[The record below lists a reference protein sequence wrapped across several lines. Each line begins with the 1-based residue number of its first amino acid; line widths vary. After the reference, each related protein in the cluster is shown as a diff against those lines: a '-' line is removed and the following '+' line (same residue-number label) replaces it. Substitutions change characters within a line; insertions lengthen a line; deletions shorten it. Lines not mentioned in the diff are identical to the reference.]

1 MKSPRISAQVILPPV
16 QGKLDGSTRVTSET
30 VQSLAPSPDHV
41 ARTRKAF
48 EEAGFEV
55 SKLYGISF
63 SITGPLELFEDF
75 FKTSIKQDESQGTY
89 LVKDKTVT
97 YELPLQNLPAHLREH
112 LTTVT
117 FSPPPDFGPT
127 NF

>member
-1 MKSPRISAQVILPPV
+1 MKPPRISAQVILPPA
-16 QGKLDGSTRVTSET
+16 QGELDGNTRVTSET
-30 VQSLAPSPDHV
+30 VGSLAPSPDQV
-41 ARTRKAF
+41 ARARKAF

-75 FKTSIKQDESQGTY
+75 FKTNIKQDNSQGTY
-89 LVKDKTVT
+89 LVKDKAVS
-97 YELPLQNLPAHLREH
+97 YELPLQKLPAHLREGI
-112 LTTVT
+112 TTVT